1 MYYIAQLATSFVASA
16 LFGFVFNVPK
26 RMLPQCG
33 FAGMAGWAAYIIS
46 TRLGLDVIPATLI
59 GAVLVTVL
67 SQWFAKLNK
76 MPIIVFNVSG
86 IIPLV
91 PGGLAYDAM
100 RNVVLD
106 QYDTAVQLGVKAF
119 MISGAIAI
127 GLVFS
132 EVINQ
137 LIRRTVR

>member
-1 MYYIAQLATSFVASA
+1 MYIVAQIITSFIASA
-16 LFGFVFNVPK
+16 AFGFVFNVP
-26 RMLPQCG
+26 RRLLPHCG
-33 FAGMAGWAAYIIS
+33 AVGMAGWIVYIVGIE
-46 TRLGLDVIPATLI
+46 LNLDAIPATLI
-59 GAVLVTVL
+59 AAFLVTVL
-67 SQWFAKLNK
+67 SQWFSKLNK
-76 MPIIVFNVSG
+76 TPIILFSVSG

-100 RNVVLD
+100 RNVVED
-106 QYDTAVQLGVKAF
+106 QYDTAVQLAVKAF

-137 LIRRTVR
+137 IIRRSER